1 MALCVNIKS
10 RVYMKFYFVSSGQ
23 HIRACSVLFER
34 DMNKAL
40 FLIYI
45 SDPLYWAGPSI
56 LSPSIHVAIELFY
69 NFGAMLPLTSM
80 LNWHLKI
87 LVIFKQLIIE
97 ISLKT
102 LSKLPTLCTY
112 FPLYNKAIFN

>member
-10 RVYMKFYFVSSGQ
+10 RVFMKFYFVSSGQ

-34 DMNKAL
+34 DLNKAL
-40 FLIYI
+40 FLISI

-56 LSPSIHVAIELFY
+56 LGPSIHVAIELFY

-80 LNWHLKI
+80 LKWHFKI
-87 LVIFKQLIIE
+87 LTDYRDFTKNFIQVAYFVHIFSILQQGNI
-97 ISLKT
+97 
-102 LSKLPTLCTY
+102 
-112 FPLYNKAIFN
+112 